1 METQYHIPALLRES
15 IEGLALKPGGIY
27 VDATFGGGGHSRAI
41 LAQLQGGRLYSFD
54 QDEEVLKNL
63 PEDKRLQFVHGN
75 FRFLSNFMRYYGVE
89 KFDGLLADLGVS
101 FHHFDQAGRGFS
113 FRFDADLDMRMNQ
126 RATRTAADILAD
138 YSKEELCRVF
148 RVYGEFRQAAKMA
161 DVLIKARQE
170 QDIRT
175 VGRLVDLLR
184 PLLSRQ
190 TEKKDLAR
198 AFQALRIELNQ
209 EVRALEDLLTQ
220 ALDLLKPGG
229 RLVVISYHSLEDR
242 LVKNFMKTGNLEA
255 EVKKDFYG
263 NNLSP
268 FILVNNKVLVPSA
281 EEQEKNP
288 RSRSARLRIAEKR
301 Q

>member
-15 IEGLALKPGGIY
+15 IDGLALKPGGIY

-41 LAQLQGGRLYSFD
+41 LAQMQKGRLYAFD
-54 QDEEVLKNL
+54 QDEDVLKNL

-75 FRFLSNFMRYYGVE
+75 FRFISNYMRYYGVE
-89 KFDGLLADLGVS
+89 QIDGLLADLGVS

-126 RATRTAADILAD
+126 RSTRTAADILLD
-138 YSKEELCRVF
+138 YSKEELYRMF
-148 RVYGEFRQAAKMA
+148 RVYGEFRQAARMA
-161 DVLIKARQE
+161 DALTRARQE
-170 QDIRT
+170 QAIRT
-175 VGRLVDLLR
+175 VGQLVDLLR

-190 TEKKDLAR
+190 NEKKELAR

-209 EVRALEDLLTQ
+209 EVRALEELLVQ
-220 ALDLLKPGG
+220 ALDILKPGG

-242 LVKNFMKTGNLEA
+242 LVKNFMRSGNLEG
-255 EVKKDFYG
+255 EIKKDFYG

-268 FILVNNKVLVPSA
+268 FMLINNKVLMPSA
-281 EEQEKNP
+281 EEQKQNP

-301 Q
+301 

>member
-15 IEGLALKPGGIY
+15 IDGLALKPGGIY
-27 VDATFGGGGHSRAI
+27 VDATFGGGGHSSAI
-41 LAQLQGGRLYSFD
+41 LAQMQRGRLYAFD
-54 QDEEVLKNL
+54 QDEDVLKNL

-75 FRFLSNFMRYYGVE
+75 FRFLSNYMRYYGVE
-89 KFDGLLADLGVS
+89 QIDGLLADLGVS

-126 RATRTAADILAD
+126 RSTRTAADILLD
-138 YSKEELCRVF
+138 YSKEELYRMF
-148 RVYGEFRQAAKMA
+148 RVYGEFRQAARMA
-161 DVLIKARQE
+161 DALIMARQE
-170 QDIRT
+170 NAIRT
-175 VGRLVDLLR
+175 VGQLVDLLR

-190 TEKKDLAR
+190 NEKKELAR

-209 EVRALEDLLTQ
+209 EVRALEELLVQ
-220 ALDLLKPGG
+220 ALDILKPGG

-242 LVKNFMKTGNLEA
+242 LVKNFMRSGNLEG
-255 EVKKDFYG
+255 EIKKDFYG

-268 FILVNNKVLVPSA
+268 FMLINNKVLMPSA
-281 EEQEKNP
+281 EEQKQNP

-301 Q
+301 

>member
-15 IEGLALKPGGIY
+15 IDGLALKHGGIY

-41 LAQLQGGRLYSFD
+41 LAQMQRGRLYAFD
-54 QDEEVLKNL
+54 QDEDVLKNL

-75 FRFLSNFMRYYGVE
+75 FRFISNYMRYYGVE
-89 KFDGLLADLGVS
+89 QIDGLLADLGVS

-126 RATRTAADILAD
+126 RSTRTAADILLD
-138 YSKEELCRVF
+138 YSKEELYRMF
-148 RVYGEFRQAAKMA
+148 RVYGEFRQAARMA
-161 DVLIKARQE
+161 DALIRARQE
-170 QDIRT
+170 QAIRT
-175 VGRLVDLLR
+175 VGQLVDLLR

-190 TEKKDLAR
+190 NEKKELAR

-209 EVRALEDLLTQ
+209 EVRALEELLVQ
-220 ALDLLKPGG
+220 ALDILKPGG

-242 LVKNFMKTGNLEA
+242 LVKNFMRSGNLEG
-255 EVKKDFYG
+255 EIKKDFYG

-268 FILVNNKVLVPSA
+268 FMLINNKVLMPSA
-281 EEQEKNP
+281 EEQKQNP

-301 Q
+301 

>member
-15 IEGLALKPGGIY
+15 INGLALKAEGIY

-41 LAQLQGGRLYSFD
+41 LAQLQGGRLYAFD

-63 PEDKRLQFVHGN
+63 PEDKRLQFIHGN
-75 FRFLSNFMRYYGVE
+75 FRFLSNFLRYYGVDQV
-89 KFDGLLADLGVS
+89 DGILADLGVS
-101 FHHFDQAGRGFS
+101 SHHFDQAGRGFS

-126 RATRTAADILAD
+126 RATLTAADILAD

-148 RVYGEFRQAAKMA
+148 RVYGEFHQAARMA
-161 DVLIKARQE
+161 DAIIKARQE
-170 QDIRT
+170 QAIKT
-175 VGRLVDLLR
+175 AGRLVDLLR

-209 EVRALEDLLTQ
+209 EVRALEDLLIQ
-220 ALDLLKPGG
+220 ALEKLKPGG

-242 LVKNFMKTGNLEA
+242 LVKNFMKTGNLEG

-268 FILVNNKVLVPSA
+268 FILINNKVVVPSA
-281 EEQEKNP
+281 EEQELNP

-301 Q
+301 

>member
-15 IEGLALKPGGIY
+15 IDGLALKPGGIY

-41 LAQLQGGRLYSFD
+41 LAQMQRGRLYAFD
-54 QDEEVLKNL
+54 QDEDVLKNL

-75 FRFLSNFMRYYGVE
+75 FRFISNYMRYYGVE
-89 KFDGLLADLGVS
+89 QIDGLLADLGVS

-126 RATRTAADILAD
+126 RSTRTAADILLD
-138 YSKEELCRVF
+138 YSKEELYRMF
-148 RVYGEFRQAAKMA
+148 RVYGEFRQAARMA
-161 DVLIKARQE
+161 DALTRARQE
-170 QDIRT
+170 QAIRT
-175 VGRLVDLLR
+175 VGQLVDLLR

-190 TEKKDLAR
+190 NEKKELAR

-209 EVRALEDLLTQ
+209 EVRALEELLVQ
-220 ALDLLKPGG
+220 ALDILKPGG

-242 LVKNFMKTGNLEA
+242 LVKNFMRSGNLEG
-255 EVKKDFYG
+255 EIKKDFYG

-268 FILVNNKVLVPSA
+268 FMLINNKVLMPSA
-281 EEQEKNP
+281 EEQKQNP

-301 Q
+301 

>member
-15 IEGLALKPGGIY
+15 INGLALKPGGIY

-41 LAQLQGGRLYSFD
+41 LAQMQEGRLYAFD
-54 QDEEVLKNL
+54 QDEDVLKNL

-75 FRFLSNFMRYYGVE
+75 FRFLSNFMRYYEVE
-89 KFDGLLADLGVS
+89 QIDGLLADLGVS
-101 FHHFDQAGRGFS
+101 SHHFDQADRGFS

-138 YSKEELCRVF
+138 YSKEELSRVF
-148 RVYGEFRQAAKMA
+148 RVYGEFHQATKMA
-161 DVLIKARQE
+161 EALIKARQE
-170 QDIRT
+170 KAIKT
-175 VGRLVDLLR
+175 VGQLVELLQ

-190 TEKKDLAR
+190 TAKKDLSR

-209 EVRALEDLLTQ
+209 EVSALEELLTQ
-220 ALDLLKPGG
+220 SLDLLKPGG

-242 LVKNFMKTGNLEA
+242 LVKNFMKTGNLEG
-255 EVKKDFYG
+255 EVKKDFFG

-281 EEQEKNP
+281 EEQEQNP

-301 Q
+301 

>member
-15 IEGLALKPGGIY
+15 IDGLALKHGGIY

-41 LAQLQGGRLYSFD
+41 LAQMQRGRLYAFD
-54 QDEEVLKNL
+54 QDEDVLKNL

-75 FRFLSNFMRYYGVE
+75 FRFISNYMRYYGVE
-89 KFDGLLADLGVS
+89 QIDGLLADLGVS

-126 RATRTAADILAD
+126 RSTRTAADILLD
-138 YSKEELCRVF
+138 YSKEELYRMF
-148 RVYGEFRQAAKMA
+148 RVYGEFRQAARMA
-161 DVLIKARQE
+161 DALTRARQE
-170 QDIRT
+170 QAIRT
-175 VGRLVDLLR
+175 VGQLVDLLR

-190 TEKKDLAR
+190 NEKKELAR

-209 EVRALEDLLTQ
+209 EVRALEELLVQ
-220 ALDLLKPGG
+220 ALDILKPGG

-242 LVKNFMKTGNLEA
+242 LVKNFMRSGNLEG
-255 EVKKDFYG
+255 EIKKDFYG

-268 FILVNNKVLVPSA
+268 FMLINNKVLMPSA
-281 EEQEKNP
+281 EEQKQNP

-301 Q
+301 